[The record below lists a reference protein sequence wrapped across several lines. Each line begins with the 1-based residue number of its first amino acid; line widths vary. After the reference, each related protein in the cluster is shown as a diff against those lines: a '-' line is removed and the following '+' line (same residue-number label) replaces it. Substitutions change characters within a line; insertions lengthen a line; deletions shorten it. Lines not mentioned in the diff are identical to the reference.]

1 MLVLRWGLESR
12 RGEGRTKGAKQS
24 GEEGRLTQ
32 RERREDGGTQRR
44 GEEKFLG
51 EDGDEG
57 GAAVV
62 VGLAV
67 GVRMAEGR
75 WADKGGEEE
84 WRGFFASERRE

>member
-1 MLVLRWGLESR
+1 MLVLRGGLEPR
-12 RGEGRTKGAKQS
+12 RVEGRTKGAKQS

-44 GEEKFLG
+44 AEEKFFG

-62 VGLAV
+62 VGLPV
-67 GVRMAEGR
+67 G
-75 WADKGGEEE
+75 
-84 WRGFFASERRE
+84 